1 MAPNV
6 GLGTQ
11 GPEQRGWALYLWSII
26 MVIVA
31 GLFVAV
37 RLLATG
43 MRKRLGS
50 DDWTILAALVS
61 IRKLPVQ
68 SGYSSDV
75 GELGRSRRSF
85 CPLPRLKV
93 CS

>member
-26 MVIVA
+26 MVIIA

-37 RLLATG
+37 RLSATAL
-43 MRKRLGS
+43 RKRLGS

-61 IRKLPVQ
+61 ILWGLCSQ
-68 SGYSSDV
+68 YSHLMLVNLVDLV
-75 GELGRSRRSF
+75 
-85 CPLPRLKV
+85 CPIV
-93 CS
+93 YHGD